1 MNMKKVFFILS
12 SVVVALSTSVFSQ
25 TSVCSGFHK
34 TYCKLEKVKG
44 EKWQYN
50 AQSKS
55 GLFTQGMVSKLRC
68 VIYKGMDYRITVCC
82 ETTLGDKVNFKI
94 FDARTNELL
103 FDNASAEDTQ
113 IFEFQSVSTR
123 QLIIEVMV
131 PQGATQKD
139 VHKPTEGACVGLL
152 IEHKVTDKQGFSQ
165 Y

>member
-1 MNMKKVFFILS
+1 MKNIITIILAVFIS
-12 SVVVALSTSVFSQ
+12 NAIFSQ
-25 TSVCSGFHK
+25 AGVCGKFHQK
-34 TYCKLEKVKG
+34 YCVLEKAKN

-55 GLFTQGMVSKLRC
+55 GLFNQGMTSKLRC
-68 VIYKGMDYRITVCC
+68 VIYKGMDYRISVCC
-82 ETTLGDKVNFKI
+82 ETVLGDKVNYKI
-94 FDARTNELL
+94 LDARTSEML
-103 FDNASAEDTQ
+103 FDNATAEDTQ

-131 PQGATQKD
+131 PTGATEKD
-139 VHKPTEGACVGLL
+139 KHKATDAACVGLL

>member
-1 MNMKKVFFILS
+1 MKSILTIAFVS
-12 SVVVALSTSVFSQ
+12 LIGLMGFSQ
-25 TSVCSGFHK
+25 AGVCTGFHK
-34 TYCKLEKVKG
+34 KYCSFEKGKG

-55 GLFTQGMVSKLRC
+55 GLFNQGMVSKLRC
-68 VIYKGMDYRITVCC
+68 VIYKGMDYRISVCC
-82 ETTLGDKVNFKI
+82 ETSVLGDKINYKI

-103 FDNASAEDTQ
+103 FDNATAEDTQ
-113 IFEFQSVSTR
+113 VFEFQSVSTR

-131 PQGATQKD
+131 PVGATEQDK
-139 VHKPTEGACVGLL
+139 HKAQDAACVGLL